1 MLISKWVTFGQ
12 CCQLRKH
19 LYLLHPPLNT
29 AEQGKLGTSV
39 GRILNIIFG
48 FNLSNTWDGFPVQPV
63 IDGTLSQEG
72 SHEFG
77 FHSYLFLFLYS
88 REKTLGM
95 LRGGHFS
102 ISLHIATNHKTSRC
116 CVTQFFV
123 FAIIF
128 LFTFTFYFSIAFTF
142 CFVFLLVWVCCGHI
156 SISLHIAVPHRT
168 SRSWVLQQFVLF
180 TSVKYHEVGQ

>member
-1 MLISKWVTFGQ
+1 MRWFSSTTRNWWHLIPRRIWWSWFSLQPFSFLV
-12 CCQLRKH
+12 LS
-19 LYLLHPPLNT
+19 
-29 AEQGKLGTSV
+29 GK
-39 GRILNIIFG
+39 
-48 FNLSNTWDGFPVQPV
+48 
-63 IDGTLSQEG
+63 
-72 SHEFG
+72 
-77 FHSYLFLFLYS
+77 
-88 REKTLGM
+88 KTLGM

-128 LFTFTFYFSIAFTF
+128 LFIFYFSIAFIF

-168 SRSWVLQQFVLF
+168 SRSWVLKQFF
-180 TSVKYHEVGQ
+180 FYIRKNIISIFWEIIRRRQEQES

>member
-1 MLISKWVTFGQ
+1 MAPHPKKDLMILVFTHTFFFSST
-12 CCQLRKH
+12 L
-19 LYLLHPPLNT
+19 
-29 AEQGKLGTSV
+29 GK
-39 GRILNIIFG
+39 
-48 FNLSNTWDGFPVQPV
+48 
-63 IDGTLSQEG
+63 
-72 SHEFG
+72 
-77 FHSYLFLFLYS
+77 
-88 REKTLGM
+88 KTLGM

-128 LFTFTFYFSIAFTF
+128 LFTFTFYFSISFTF

-168 SRSWVLQQFVLF
+168 SRSWVLQQFFF
-180 TSVKYHEVGQ
+180 TSAKYHKVGQSMFFISLLIFWEIIRRRQEQES